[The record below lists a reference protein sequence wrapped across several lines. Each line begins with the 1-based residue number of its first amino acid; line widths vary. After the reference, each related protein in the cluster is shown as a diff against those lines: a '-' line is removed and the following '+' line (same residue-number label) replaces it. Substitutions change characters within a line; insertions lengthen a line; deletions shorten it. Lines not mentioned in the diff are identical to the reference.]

1 MTTGDKHPENTAKI
15 RWGAHFKA
23 TREALHLSEKDAAT
37 RLHLNPN
44 MITLIENENFKND
57 TPTIFMRGYIRSY
70 GRLLNISDKHI
81 NQALADLGF
90 ADQSTVKATPL
101 RTKKVMETPTGS
113 SFTTVSTSIVVLV
126 LAGLVG
132 MWWNTHN
139 RNTTDSTGSTNT
151 LTMQSNPASGNGT
164 APNTATPTDPTPK
177 ELVAAQPPADTTT
190 TAAGTTTTTTPN
202 DATAN
207 TVTADGQKTDTAP
220 TAPNPNV
227 APPIAENNPADT
239 GATPPNPQN
248 FAAPGT
254 NPMADANAPTFDLP
268 NDANEMAPP
277 APTTAA
283 SVADN
288 NGTTPDAIDP
298 NKPVVEAT
306 KAPTAKRHMAK
317 IHHKRELND
326 DNMAFPEPGLLPEPG
341 MDMDSNE
348 PN

>member
-1 MTTGDKHPENTAKI
+1 MTTGEKHQENTAKI

-44 MITLIENENFKND
+44 MITLIEAESFKND

-81 NQALADLGF
+81 NQALSDLGF

-101 RTKKVMETPTGS
+101 RTKKVIETPTGS

-139 RNTTDSTGSTNT
+139 RNTPDAAGSSNT
-151 LTMQSNPASGNGT
+151 LAMPSAQTAGNT
-164 APNTATPTDPTPK
+164 APNTASPTDPTPK
-177 ELVAAQPPADTTT
+177 EMVAAQPADNTTVA
-190 TAAGTTTTTTPN
+190 TAPTTTTPN
-202 DATAN
+202 DVTAN
-207 TVTADGQKTDTAP
+207 TVTADGQKTDTTNAP
-220 TAPNPNV
+220 TVPNPNV
-227 APPIAENNPADT
+227 APPVAENNPADT
-239 GATPPNPQN
+239 GATPANPQN
-248 FAAPGT
+248 PAAPGA

-277 APTTAA
+277 
-283 SVADN
+283 SVANNN
-288 NGTTPDAIDP
+288 NGTAMTADALDP
-298 NKPVVEAT
+298 NKPAVEAT

-317 IHHKRELND
+317 NHHKRELND

-341 MDMDSNE
+341 MDMDPNE